1 MNGGPPD
8 GDPTDDGPTGSEP
21 TNEPAGAGGAEPPDV
36 LADPEKP
43 PDPPDG
49 GDLPPEEIDRV
60 FSVMNK
66 ALTGED
72 VEESQ
77 AERLLS
83 VLERALAGPSDTD
96 PETLAELVSV
106 LEEVVVAPD
115 DLDDVDID
123 GLLGVLEEAVGGATG
138 ADAENLE
145 DVFGVLEE
153 GLTDPT
159 GLDPEDVERF
169 RAGLESALVDLTGS
183 AEGDLGGLSPASG
196 AAGADPREV
205 GDDDEVLDTFRIARV
220 ATAMTQRATGYSM
233 ESGIRAGTRMAYA
246 AATSESPA
254 DLLMETR
261 AIALDELQRAGIDV
275 GEEQS
280 DWLEAH
286 EEELVDRR
294 PLTAGALRERG
305 GRLLSESAEVG
316 RDEIL
321 HPAYPSILDELAA
334 DEARVLRLLATDG
347 TQAYMDV
354 RDRGYIPFTTELVAE
369 HMTMVGTDAGCR
381 HPERTPLYLENL
393 ERLGLVA
400 FAEDPIDDLKHYQV
414 LEAQTHIEDARES
427 AKRPKTV
434 YGSLYLTD
442 LGVDFCETCL
452 PVEVDIERS
461 RARFRR
467 ESGSSP
473 AQKDSSSGPSSPMD
487 GESRSE

>member
-1 MNGGPPD
+1 MSEEA
-8 GDPTDDGPTGSEP
+8 DDGPDDSG
-21 TNEPAGAGGAEPPDV
+21 EPPDL
-36 LADPEKP
+36 LADPEEP
-43 PDPPDG
+43 PDPTKEA
-49 GDLPPEEIDRV
+49 DLPPEEVDRV
-60 FSVMNK
+60 FSVMDE
-66 ALTGED
+66 ALTGDAVGEL
-72 VEESQ
+72 Q

-83 VLERALAGPSDTD
+83 VLERAIASLADTD

-115 DLDDVDID
+115 DLDDVN
-123 GLLGVLEEAVGGATG
+123 GLLSVLEEAVGGATG
-138 ADAENLE
+138 ADAENVE

-169 RAGLESALVDLTGS
+169 RAGLESALVDLADPAG
-183 AEGDLGGLSPASG
+183 GNLGGVFPVPDL
-196 AAGADPREV
+196 AGVDPEAV
-205 GDDDEVLDTFRIARV
+205 EAEESDVPDTFRIARV

-233 ESGIRAGTRMAYA
+233 ESGIRTGTRMAYA

-254 DLLMETR
+254 DLLTETR
-261 AIALDELQRAGIDV
+261 AIALDELQRAGIDI

-294 PLTAGALRERG
+294 PLTAEALRERG
-305 GRLLSESAEVG
+305 ERLLSQSAEVG
-316 RDEIL
+316 RGETL

-334 DEARVLRLLATDG
+334 DEARILRLLADDD

-381 HPERTPLYLENL
+381 HPDRTPVYLQNL
-393 ERLGLVA
+393 ERLGLITFEQNPV
-400 FAEDPIDDLKHYQV
+400 DDLKRYQV
-414 LEAQTHIEDARES
+414 LEAQPHIEAARES
-427 AKRPKTV
+427 ARRPKTV
-434 YGSLYLTD
+434 YGRFYLTD
-442 LGVDFCETCL
+442 LGVEFCETCL
-452 PVEVDIERS
+452 PVSVDYERS

-467 ESGSSP
+467 ESG
-473 AQKDSSSGPSSPMD
+473 
-487 GESRSE
+487 E